1 MAKRG
6 HYAVLVAG
14 IVLAVWMW
22 LYGLGGA
29 VSAQTKDGRAS
40 PVYHYVG
47 VEQTIA
53 RVEAATG
60 RVEVLCKRGEP
71 KASLLTPD
79 SRPWEWREIS
89 VQTRRQR
96 ESDRGD
102 AGEEGAKASGGVG
115 GDGSILA
122 E

>member
-6 HYAVLVAG
+6 CYAALVAG
-14 IVLAVWMW
+14 IVLAGWTI
-22 LYGLGGA
+22 LGASGGSS
-29 VSAQTKDGRAS
+29 SAQTKEGRAS

-53 RVEAATG
+53 RVHATTG

-71 KASLLTPD
+71 KASLLTPGT
-79 SRPWEWREIS
+79 RPWEWREVPIE
-89 VQTRRQR
+89 TRRQR
-96 ESDRGD
+96 EGERGE
-102 AGEEGAKASGGVG
+102 AGEEGPEASSGVG
-115 GDGSILA
+115 GDGSNRM